1 MMYTLIDPPVSPYSP
16 PEKITAW
23 VDELRG
29 WRKLPEFQDLENRQR
44 LEDALAEAE
53 SWLTPAAQ
61 RPGVAIRRTVQPCSP
76 RRDKTG
82 GTMYYVL
89 IDPPVSAF
97 SPPDEIR
104 AWITELRSRS
114 SREEFQYP
122 EGRRT
127 LEEALAEAEEW
138 LAESLKFAGR
148 TGERPPESPAA
159 S

>member
-1 MMYTLIDPPVSPYSP
+1 
-16 PEKITAW
+16 
-23 VDELRG
+23 
-29 WRKLPEFQDLENRQR
+29 
-44 LEDALAEAE
+44 
-53 SWLTPAAQ
+53 
-61 RPGVAIRRTVQPCSP
+61 
-76 RRDKTG
+76 
-82 GTMYYVL
+82 MYYVL